1 MRWSWGAVSKTG
13 EVYLRVWQD
22 EFEKNC
28 GKLWARL
35 TRHSAFVAR
44 PRIHPGWQ
52 ERLRHVALVESAVKS
67 YALVLR
73 AKDPAATTRKIAG
86 FDHKEMRVGGEVR
99 TDCQGD
105 HWLEIVGRMKL

>member
-1 MRWSWGAVSKTG
+1 MSISKLFEQLDAPLKSVRWSWGAVSKTG

-22 EFEKNC
+22 EFEKNG

-52 ERLRHVALVESAVKS
+52 ERLRHVATEDCPP
-67 YALVLR
+67 R
-73 AKDPAATTRKIAG
+73 AP
-86 FDHKEMRVGGEVR
+86 
-99 TDCQGD
+99 
-105 HWLEIVGRMKL
+105 